1 MRAEA
6 GGGPGIGMRIAS
18 GMGGYFKSL
27 GKNILKNW
35 MLYLLLLP
43 LALQLFFFSY
53 RPIGSLV
60 IAFQNYSPFLG
71 IDNSPFVGFD
81 NFERLLFGRDS
92 MFFWRA
98 VRNTVILSVYGLA
111 FGFPFPIMLG
121 VMFHEL
127 KMGKFRAISQS
138 ILLVPNFLSEVIV
151 AGMVIAFLQPS
162 TGIINH
168 FLISTGVIDEGIYFL
183 TRQEF
188 FRGIFTTISIWMG
201 AGFSSLI
208 YLSALTGISQELYE
222 SASLDGASRL
232 QRIWHISL
240 PGIIPTI
247 VTLFIISIG
256 GLLSTS
262 FERVLLL
269 YQPITFETADV
280 LGTFVYRLGLQQQ
293 SFHTAAAAGLMNTVV
308 ALVLVAS
315 ANTIS
320 RKVAKVGLW

>member
-1 MRAEA
+1 MVNKQSVSRFD
-6 GGGPGIGMRIAS
+6 PGRYIQN
-18 GMGGYFKSL
+18 L
-27 GKNILKNW
+27 GRNILKNW
-35 MLYLLLLP
+35 MLYLLLAP
-43 LALQLFFFSY
+43 LAIQLFFFSY
-53 RPIGSLV
+53 RPIGSLL

-71 IDNSPFVGFD
+71 IDGSPFVGLD
-81 NFERLLFGRDS
+81 NFERLIFGRDS

-98 VRNTVILSVYGLA
+98 VRNTVILSIYGLT

-121 VMFHEL
+121 VMFHEI
-127 KMGKFRAISQS
+127 KIGKFRAISQS

-168 FLISTGVIDEGIYFL
+168 FLMSLGLINESIYFL

-188 FRGIFTTISIWMG
+188 FRSIFTTIGIWMG

-208 YLSALTGISQELYE
+208 YLSALTGISSELYE
-222 SASLDGASRL
+222 SASLDGANRL

-247 VTLFIISIG
+247 VTLLIISIG

-280 LGTFVYRLGLQQQ
+280 LGTFVYRIGMQQQ
-293 SFHTAAAAGLMNTVV
+293 NFHIAAAAGLLNTVV
-308 ALVLVAS
+308 ALVLVSS
-315 ANTIS
+315 ANAIS
-320 RKVAKVGLW
+320 RRVAKIGLW

>member
-1 MRAEA
+1 M
-6 GGGPGIGMRIAS
+6 
-18 GMGGYFKSL
+18 YFRNL
-27 GKNILKNW
+27 GKRIVSNW
-35 MLYLLLLP
+35 LLYLLLAP
-43 LALQLFFFSY
+43 LIIQLLLFSY
-53 RPIGSLV
+53 RPIGGLM
-60 IAFQNYSPFLG
+60 IAFQRFSPFLG
-71 IDNSPFVGFD
+71 VAGSPFVGLE

-127 KMGKFRAISQS
+127 KIGKFRAITQS

-151 AGMVIAFLQPS
+151 AGIVIAFLQPS

-168 FLISTGVIDEGIYFL
+168 LLVGVGIINEGIYFL

-188 FRGIFTTISIWMG
+188 FRGIFTFIGIWMG

-208 YLSALTGISQELYE
+208 YLSALTGVSHELYE
-222 SASLDGASRL
+222 SASLDGANRL

-240 PGIIPTI
+240 PSIVPTI
-247 VTLFIISIG
+247 ITLLIISIG

-269 YQPITFETADV
+269 YQPVTYETADV
-280 LGTFVYRLGLQQQ
+280 LGTFVYRTGLQQLN
-293 SFHTAAAAGLMNTVV
+293 FHIAAAAGLMNTVV
-308 ALVLVAS
+308 ALVLVSS
-315 ANTIS
+315 ANAIS
-320 RKVAKVGLW
+320 RKVAKVALW

>member
-1 MRAEA
+1 MRAIDSDFQNL
-6 GGGPGIGMRIAS
+6 GKSKI
-18 GMGGYFKSL
+18 GGYFQDI
-27 GKNILKNW
+27 GKRIMKNW
-35 MLYLLLLP
+35 MLYLLLVP
-43 LALQLFFFSY
+43 LVLQLYFFSY
-53 RPIGSLV
+53 RPIGGLL
-60 IAFQNYSPFLG
+60 IAFQNFSPFLG
-71 IDNSPFVGFD
+71 IQGSPFVGLD
-81 NFERLLFGRDS
+81 NFERLIFGRDS

-98 VRNTVILSVYGLA
+98 VRNTVILSIYGLT

-127 KMGKFRAISQS
+127 KIGKFRAITQS

-168 FLISTGVIDEGIYFL
+168 LLISTGLIDEGIYFL

-188 FRGIFTTISIWMG
+188 FRGIFTTIGIWMG

-222 SASLDGASRL
+222 SASLDGANRM

-247 VTLFIISIG
+247 VTLLIISIG

-280 LGTFVYRLGLQQQ
+280 LGTFVYRIGIQQMN
-293 SFHTAAAAGLMNTVV
+293 FHIAAAAGLMNTVV
-308 ALVLVAS
+308 ALILVSS
-315 ANTIS
+315 ANAIS
-320 RKVAKVGLW
+320 RRVAKVGLW